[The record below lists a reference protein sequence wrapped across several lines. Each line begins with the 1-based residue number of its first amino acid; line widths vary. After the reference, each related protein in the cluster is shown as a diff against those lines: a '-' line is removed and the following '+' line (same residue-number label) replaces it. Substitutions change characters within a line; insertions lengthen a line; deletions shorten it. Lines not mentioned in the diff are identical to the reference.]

1 LDGPFV
7 GPELM
12 GVRVQSMFDA
22 AFDETARVTRR
33 KVGQRLAIYAAA
45 MLVCMWPL
53 GALRAAAPFCAFAA
67 VAEMALLWSTSERR
81 RHRNPD
87 TRRWCSIFISALAG
101 SGWVGMC
108 VAAWSLGT
116 EPARLVALALL
127 SGSLVYMVRA
137 LHRSPVLLAAGC
149 GAAAIAVVTLPATVL
164 AHHRSFAAVEAAA
177 AMLVLFALTSAV
189 AAYREHLRLVAAS
202 RALEDQ
208 TARAEAAN
216 LAKSEFLANISH
228 EIRTPLNGVL
238 GMAQAMTFEP
248 LTPAQQTRLEIIDRS
263 GHALLDLLNDLLD
276 LAKIEAGRIDLEDGV
291 VDVAQLARD
300 AETTFG
306 ALTAAKD
313 IYVAVEV
320 SPAATGAWRG
330 DPVRVRQILYNLVSN
345 AVKFTAVGSVR
356 VSVDVAGPELVMTV
370 ADTGPGI
377 SPEAVDKLFDKFV
390 QADSSTT
397 RRYGGTGLG
406 LAICKQLAE
415 LMGGSIAVASSPGE
429 GSTFTV
435 RLPLARAEGAGD
447 GRPAAALAPAE
458 AVLPPRRLRIL
469 AAEDNPTNQLVLS
482 GLLRDADIELE
493 ITPDGQEALEAWR
506 RGGWDVVLMDVQMPG
521 MDGLAATR
529 AIRAEERRRGLAR
542 TPVLAV
548 TANVMP
554 HHIATYTAAGMDGHV
569 AKPVDRRRLLA
580 AIAASLPVAA
590 PARRKRTRAGRT
602 KAALAARD

>member
-1 LDGPFV
+1 
-7 GPELM
+7 M
-12 GVRVQSMFDA
+12 SVRVESMFDA
-22 AFDETARVTRR
+22 AFEETARVTRR

-45 MLVCMWPL
+45 MLFCMWPL
-53 GALRAAAPFCAFAA
+53 GALQAAAPACAFAA
-67 VAEMALLWSTSERR
+67 AAEMALLWATAERR
-81 RHRNPD
+81 RYRHPD
-87 TRRWCSIFISALAG
+87 TRRWCSIVIPALAG
-101 SGWVGMC
+101 SGWAGIC
-108 VAAWSLGT
+108 AAGWSQGT

-127 SGSLVYMVRA
+127 SGSLVYTVRA

-149 GAAAIAVVTLPATVL
+149 GPSVIAIVTLPATAL
-164 AHHRSFAAVEAAA
+164 SDHPGFGAVEAAA
-177 AMLVLFALTSAV
+177 VMLVLFALTSAV

-202 RALEDQ
+202 AALEEK
-208 TARAEAAN
+208 TAQAEAAN
-216 LAKSEFLANISH
+216 RAKSEFLANISH

-248 LTPAQQTRLEIIDRS
+248 LTPAQQTRLEVINRS

-276 LAKIEAGRIDLEDGV
+276 LAKIEAGRIDLEDGI
-291 VDVAQLARD
+291 VDVEQLARD
-300 AETTFG
+300 AETSFG

-320 SPAATGAWRG
+320 SPAARGGWRG

-356 VSVDVAGPELVMTV
+356 LSVEADDGLVLTV
-370 ADTGPGI
+370 VDTGPGI
-377 SPEAVDKLFDKFV
+377 PPEAIDKLFDKFV

-415 LMGGSIAVASSPGE
+415 RMGGSIVVESTLGE

-435 RLPLARAEGAGD
+435 RLPLERAAGAV
-447 GRPAAALAPAE
+447 GRRAAASPAPAAAA
-458 AVLPPRRLRIL
+458 LPRRRLRIL

-482 GLLRDADIELE
+482 GLLRDADVELE
-493 ITPDGQEALEAWR
+493 ITPDGAEALAAWR

-529 AIRAEERRRGLAR
+529 AIRAEERERKLPR

-548 TANVMP
+548 TANAMS
-554 HHIATYTAAGMDGHV
+554 HHIATYAAAGMDGHV
-569 AKPVDRRRLLA
+569 AKPIDRQRLLA
-580 AIAASLPVAA
+580 AIAASLPAA
-590 PARRKRTRAGRT
+590 AKPARRKPKA
-602 KAALAARD
+602 KAALAARG